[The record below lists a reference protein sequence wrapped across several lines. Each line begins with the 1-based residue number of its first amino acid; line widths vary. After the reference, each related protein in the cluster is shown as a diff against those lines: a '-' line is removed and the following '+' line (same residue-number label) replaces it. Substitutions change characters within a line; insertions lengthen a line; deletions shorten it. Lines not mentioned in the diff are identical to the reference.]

1 MSSEQTSSEQ
11 MSSEQDRWRA
21 AVSALQ
27 DDAIDHVVVVQC
39 ELSWLLDWSD
49 LRDELDEALL
59 RRLLLDRDFRVTR
72 LIWHDI
78 PAELVAS
85 AGAPADAVFGEH
97 RGWIERLT
105 ASLSLVNSR
114 DSARLRVLRLIE
126 RAGDAEHPPDGIAAR
141 ASGEWTSLAGAGG
154 ADLERLVSAVKNVTL
169 LTTGI
174 GGDVVLPAEDLD
186 VTHLL

>member
-1 MSSEQTSSEQ
+1 MSSEQN
-11 MSSEQDRWRA
+11 RWRA
-21 AVSALQ
+21 VVSALQ
-27 DDAIDHVVVVQC
+27 DDSIDDVVVVQC

-49 LRDELDEALL
+49 LRDELDETLL
-59 RRLLLDRDFRVTR
+59 RRLLLGRDFRVTR
-72 LIWHDI
+72 LVWHDI
-78 PAELVAS
+78 PAELVARV
-85 AGAPADAVFGEH
+85 GAPADAVFGEH

-126 RAGDAEHPPDGIAAR
+126 RANDVGHPPDGIAAR
-141 ASGEWTSLAGAGG
+141 ASGKWTSLAGAGG